1 MKQNDSFFLKIL
13 RWMKKAYENENK
25 NVSIKSFIT
34 FIVINFNLFLQ
45 LYLKLFIRRNRYQ
58 SLFKTVFFSLRRL
71 K

>member
-1 MKQNDSFFLKIL
+1 
-13 RWMKKAYENENK
+13 MKKAYENENK

-45 LYLKLFIRRNRYQ
+45 LYLKLSVRRNRYQ
-58 SLFKTVFFSLRRL
+58 LLFKTVFFSLRRL